1 MHTMHIKRLVPYF
14 YCCKNVI
21 CIALSLMYSY
31 LYFYNHQSCRL
42 SVYVQFSETA
52 YVETKSK
59 MRAKANILRKNK
71 YTGEKK

>member
-1 MHTMHIKRLVPYF
+1 
-14 YCCKNVI
+14 
-21 CIALSLMYSY
+21 MYSY